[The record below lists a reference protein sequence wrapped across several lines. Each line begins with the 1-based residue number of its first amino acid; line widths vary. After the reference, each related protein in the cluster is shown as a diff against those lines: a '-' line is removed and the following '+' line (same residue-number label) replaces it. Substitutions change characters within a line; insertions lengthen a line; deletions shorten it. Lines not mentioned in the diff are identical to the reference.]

1 MRDPSIG
8 NFPNRWF
15 TLLRTPSGSK
25 KPVIMEVK
33 HDMGE
38 QTFSAED
45 VIRIY
50 AFYLDESEQ
59 KTVEE
64 FFETF
69 IEEMDTSFLADLLEI
84 LERILSIFL
93 TGRITALALTF
104 GTATNLL
111 LQAAQ
116 RELRSAISGLG
127 QILPPGGTDA

>member
-1 MRDPSIG
+1 
-8 NFPNRWF
+8 
-15 TLLRTPSGSK
+15 
-25 KPVIMEVK
+25 
-33 HDMGE
+33 MGD
-38 QTFSAED
+38 QTFTADD

-50 AFYLDESEQ
+50 AFYLDSAEQ

-93 TGRITALALTF
+93 SGRITALAITF
-104 GTATNLL
+104 GVATNLL

-116 RELRSAISGLG
+116 RELRSAIDGLG
-127 QILPPGGTDA
+127 RILPVGDVDA